1 VRTDPDKRSCRARL
15 QARLAAAHAAGRAR
29 LRAERGSVLVEVMVG
44 AVVLAIATLA
54 ILNGIDGAE
63 SAGAKNKARSV
74 QASIAQQYIE
84 RMRSMPLSELNGLRR
99 GPDTV
104 NVAGVDYSVVW
115 RTDWVSDKLGV
126 INCNSTSAQAEYL
139 KLTSTVTSPIT
150 GSKPQTQTGL
160 LTPGTGQLSNTN
172 GTATVQLSDRD
183 GNAAAGV
190 GVGLSGASTQ
200 SATTNALGC
209 AVFGYIPAG
218 SYTITVNGRVTIDS
232 EPATDAITV
241 YAGRAS
247 YNAMQVAIPAKVR
260 ASFTQ
265 PVGQTF
271 TTSMLWDQITV
282 KNGNLLGVGG
292 TKIFTSTTGRN
303 ATVDG
308 AGLYPYLDGV
318 GVYAGS
324 CAANDPEA
332 YKANYFVPGAPR
344 GYTALNPGDNPR
356 TVSVEMPTLR
366 VLVTREPVGTPTAT
380 VPSWFRTQLRVTSLD
395 TGCVSPLYEVQPT
408 DRATNL
414 NTPVQF
420 DLALPFGKYRICA
433 ATRGRTSGTTGTAT
447 PAATTIDRRY
457 TTTTTAGTSPVNP
470 ADQALTTV
478 PAPANKQITITTPGT
493 ATTANPAS
501 LCY

>member
-1 VRTDPDKRSCRARL
+1 MRTDPDKRSCRARL
-15 QARLAAAHAAGRAR
+15 QARLAAAYAAGRAR

-74 QASIAQQYIE
+74 QASLAQQDIE
-84 RMRSMPLSELNGLRR
+84 RMRSMPLSQLDGLNQTR
-99 GPDTV
+99 TV
-104 NVAGVDYSVVW
+104 NVAGVDYTVVS

-126 INCNSTSAQAEYL
+126 INCSATNAQAEYL
-139 KLTSTVTSPIT
+139 KLTSKVTSPIT

-172 GTATVQLSDRD
+172 GTATVQLSDRN
-183 GNAAAGV
+183 GAALAGKT
-190 GVGLSGASTQ
+190 VGLSGASTQ

-218 SYTITVNGRVTIDS
+218 SYSITVSCCVTNDS

-247 YNAMQVAIPAKVR
+247 YNAMQVDVPAKVR

-324 CAANDPEA
+324 CAANNPEA

-344 GYTALNPGDNPR
+344 GWTALNPGDNPR

-366 VLVTREPVGTPTAT
+366 VLRHARAGGHPDAT

-414 NTPVQF
+414 NGAV
-420 DLALPFGKYRICA
+420 
-433 ATRGRTSGTTGTAT
+433 
-447 PAATTIDRRY
+447 
-457 TTTTTAGTSPVNP
+457 
-470 ADQALTTV
+470 
-478 PAPANKQITITTPGT
+478 
-493 ATTANPAS
+493 
-501 LCY
+501 